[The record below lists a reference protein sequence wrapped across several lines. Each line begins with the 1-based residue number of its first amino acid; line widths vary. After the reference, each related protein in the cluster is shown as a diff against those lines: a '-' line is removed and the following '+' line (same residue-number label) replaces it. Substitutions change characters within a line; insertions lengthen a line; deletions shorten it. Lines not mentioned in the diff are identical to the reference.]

1 MKHGAENN
9 LSNDMVRRLTT
20 VCIFDG
26 LRLLALTGKNIYH
39 TLFPFPHFAH
49 IVDWQKKG
57 CNLGDQEIMMFCEP
71 IKQMDLVVLCLSGI
85 LSNASQTT
93 SKIVQT

>member
-49 IVDWQKKG
+49 IVD
-57 CNLGDQEIMMFCEP
+57 
-71 IKQMDLVVLCLSGI
+71 
-85 LSNASQTT
+85 
-93 SKIVQT
+93 